1 MDVYESQMELLLERK
16 KLNSLIGH
24 CENILDDVLNFN
36 DIIMNIVSPDKLKSM
51 NVQLLINED
60 IMNTLK
66 ILYKQQIKYATERKL
81 EIESL
86 LK

>member
-1 MDVYESQMELLLERK
+1 MDAYENQMKLLLERK

-36 DIIMNIVSPDKLKSM
+36 DILMNIISPSKLESM
-51 NVQLLINED
+51 NIKLFINED
-60 IMNTLK
+60 VMNTLK

>member
-1 MDVYESQMELLLERK
+1 MDINENQMELLLERK

-36 DIIMNIVSPDKLKSM
+36 DILMNIVSPDKLKSM
-51 NVQLLINED
+51 TVQLLTNED